1 MDCKRARELW
11 PARADGLLGPA
22 ELAAWEEH
30 LARCG
35 GCARAVESLAD
46 LEARLEG
53 LSDVPGE
60 APAYLKAR
68 VMARLDEARAPG
80 AWAWLRVLNTRR
92 LLAASTAC
100 LAFFAGLLVREL
112 SRFNEWART
121 QGDGLQTVVL
131 RYEAPGARDVRLVG
145 DFNAWGRSSD
155 AVRVD
160 PGEAGQWVFR
170 VELAPGRYQYAF
182 LVDGKSWLP
191 DPGAP
196 GIIPDGFGGANSVLY
211 VSDAAASRS
220 L

>member
-1 MDCKRARELW
+1 MDCKRARDLW
-11 PARADGLLGPA
+11 PARVDGLLGPA

-30 LARCG
+30 LA
-35 GCARAVESLAD
+35 GCPGCSGVVRALGELETR
-46 LEARLEG
+46 LEA
-53 LSDVPGE
+53 LSDAQQE
-60 APAYLKAR
+60 APAYLKPR
-68 VMARLDEARAPG
+68 VMARLQEARPARFR
-80 AWAWLRVLNTRR
+80 AWWRFLNTRR

-121 QGDGLQTVVL
+121 QGDGIQTVVL
-131 RYEAPGARDVRLVG
+131 RYQAPDAQDVRLVG

-155 AVRVD
+155 AVRAEQGD
-160 PGEAGQWVFR
+160 GGQWVFR

-196 GIIPDGFGGANSVLY
+196 GIIPDGFGGNNSVLY